1 MRSDDC
7 GVTFNDPVSCPAS
20 APHGPVLLRDGTLL
34 YLGKQAQ
41 LPGGG
46 DGMGVAGIVAATSST
61 KGDSWE
67 VIAHVPNDVDEA
79 NNEDYHEPH
88 LVELRDGRLLGLIR
102 TDSVFGMNQTVSDD
116 GGRSCTGPP
125 PCSDLLTC
133 SQLRVRVRGQGAS
146 RCRWVSMALPHTY
159 WRIHPAASSA
169 STATAAARRRT
180 PAPARPSARR
190 SSPASASVR

>member
-1 MRSDDC
+1 MRSDDG

-88 LVELRDGRLLGLIR
+88 LVELSDGRLLGLIR

-116 GGRSCTGPP
+116 GGRSCTDPP
-125 PCSDLLTC
+125 PCSDLLAC
-133 SQLRVRVRGQGAS
+133 SLLRDRARGQGAS
-146 RCRWVSMALPHTY
+146 RCRWASMALR
-159 WRIHPAASSA
+159 RICCRTHPAA
-169 STATAAARRRT
+169 
-180 PAPARPSARR
+180 
-190 SSPASASVR
+190 